1 MRIVPPSLYRL
12 YICLRIGVEMIFSP
26 VAENSHSNDDPA
38 RALGNLRGAVFG
50 KPHQPGCSCD
60 RSLSVL
66 MPVLINI

>member
-1 MRIVPPSLYRL
+1 
-12 YICLRIGVEMIFSP
+12 MIFSP